1 MIRIAVRNFAIFA
14 DCVEPHTGF
23 YMEYDSQSGC
33 KLLYNTERKSL
44 KLPEYGRNVQKM
56 VEYLRTIEDRDKRNE
71 QARAV
76 VKVMEIINPQVHLQ
90 ENYEQKLW
98 DHLFIIADFNLDV
111 DAPYPMPSPG
121 KFAVPPAQIPV
132 KKKPIKAVHY
142 GRNIE
147 SIIDLIA
154 ENEDGEVKTAMIRS
168 LAGYMRQQYLIWN
181 KDSVSDDTI
190 FHDIEQLSGG
200 RIHVPED
207 MHLTRISSDA
217 TFSRPGAGQP
227 GRNHYQRYNNQRKNQ
242 RNK

>member
-1 MIRIAVRNFAIFA
+1 
-14 DCVEPHTGF
+14 
-23 YMEYDSQSGC
+23 MEFDEKNSYR
-33 KLLYNTERKSL
+33 LMYNTERKSL

-56 VEYLRTIEDRDKRNE
+56 VEYLRSIPDREKRNE

-76 VKVMEIINPQVHLQ
+76 IKVMETVNPQVHLQ

-111 DAPYPMPSPG
+111 DSPYPMPSPD
-121 KFAVPPAQIPV
+121 KFTAPPAMIPIR
-132 KKKPIKAVHY
+132 KKPIRAAHY

-154 ENEDGEVKTAMIRS
+154 GMEDGETKTAMLRS

-181 KDSVSDDTI
+181 KDTVSDETI
-190 FHDIEQLSGG
+190 FSDIEALSDG
-200 RIHVPED
+200 RIQVPENI
-207 MHLTRISSDA
+207 HLSRISSDA
-217 TFSRPGAGQP
+217 TFARPGSGNRK
-227 GRNHYQRYNNQRKNQ
+227 GHFQRYNNQRKNQ